1 MVINR
6 ELPRVVNNEAEAALI
21 GLGSETDQRG
31 GQSVRPPV
39 GFKPASRR
47 ESQIPELS

>member
-6 ELPRVVNNEAEAALI
+6 ELPRVVNEAEAALI
-21 GLGSETDQRG
+21 GLGRETNQRG
-31 GQSVRPPV
+31 GQSVRLPV
-39 GFKPASRR
+39 GFKRASRR